1 MHPSKLATLPL
12 FQSLKKRQLE
22 RLSGWVDEVELD
34 AGRTV
39 IHEGR
44 TAYEFFVILEG
55 TARVLHDDEE
65 VAVLSSGD
73 FFGEIA
79 LEEHGLRTA
88 TVTADTPMRLAVMT
102 EREFHLMEDEM
113 PQVASM
119 IRAAVEARR
128 PS

>member
-1 MHPSKLATLPL
+1 MHQSKLAALPL
-12 FQSLKKRQLE
+12 FGSLKKRELG

-39 IHEGR
+39 IQEGR

-55 TARVLHDDEE
+55 TARVVHEGDE
-65 VAVLSSGD
+65 VAVLKSGD

-88 TVTADTPMRLAVMT
+88 TVIADTPLRLAVMA

-119 IRAAVEARR
+119 IRQAVEARR
-128 PS
+128 PN